1 MFYRIYYN
9 DMFQIHFLN
18 DNQTVS
24 WIQAKYILIINKFQ
38 IARNIDMYMNSKHEV
53 CSQSNLDSFNYYVIS
68 GKFPN
73 ILETNLP
80 YS

>member
-24 WIQAKYILIINKFQ
+24 WIQSKYILIINKFQ

-53 CSQSNLDSFNYYVIS
+53 
-68 GKFPN
+68 
-73 ILETNLP
+73 
-80 YS
+80 

>member
-9 DMFQIHFLN
+9 DMLQIHFLN

-24 WIQAKYILIINKFQ
+24 WIQAKCILIINKFQ
-38 IARNIDMYMNSKHEV
+38 IARNRDMYINSKHGV
-53 CSQSNLDSFNYYVIS
+53 LSQNNLASFNYYVIS

-73 ILETNLP
+73 ILEPNLP